1 MNTYLVILGYKIGK
15 QTNKYPGSWR
25 ANSKFIKLKRKGS
38 MYLIYY
44 IMTVIIFYFI
54 LNK

>member
-25 ANSKFIKLKRKGS
+25 ANSKFTKLKRKGS
-38 MYLIYY
+38 MY
-44 IMTVIIFYFI
+44 
-54 LNK
+54 